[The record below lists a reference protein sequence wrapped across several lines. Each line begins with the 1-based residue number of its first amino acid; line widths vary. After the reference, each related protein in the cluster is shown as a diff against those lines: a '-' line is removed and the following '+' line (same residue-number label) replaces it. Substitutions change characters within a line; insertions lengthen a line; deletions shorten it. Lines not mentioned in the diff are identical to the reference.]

1 MQVGLHQF
9 RSTTI
14 EWLKGA
20 LREEGITRN
29 VLTRSLCEHE
39 DWRNRCGQLCVSAA
53 AKALPVLASKLGLA
67 LPAARSAPKLVCLKP
82 SLVYGTDTPA
92 MRVMVLEQRVPSSR
106 TAE

>member
-1 MQVGLHQF
+1 MEGMQVGLHQF

-29 VLTRSLCEHE
+29 VLTHSLCAHE
-39 DWRNRCGQLCVSAA
+39 DWRNRRGQLCISAA

-67 LPAARSAPKLVCLKP
+67 LPAARSAPNFEADARQAGRL
-82 SLVYGTDTPA
+82 
-92 MRVMVLEQRVPSSR
+92 QRISR
-106 TAE
+106 TLRFGVRCGLVAS